1 MCTVLLRLC
10 PPEQRI
16 IYVECMS
23 QWIREIVSFAQ
34 QFCFFFLLTSY
45 LSVPGR
51 ENVDG
56 YDLEFGIRRG
66 SRQQSWEEVKRIV
79 LELCHDFFRI
89 FLSASFFYS
98 ISISSSSGIV
108 SHTLIDLG
116 PMLIVTP
123 TTLRTLVFIVCVVC
137 VCIHLSQC
145 DWVAGIIS
153 IYEHVV
159 DALRNRLLFFCRSS
173 SPLFGLG
180 RQGNSCVPSILRPFT
195 VAEILALPS
204 HDWAILTPIFG
215 VYAIRET
222 TCECVTYTFIIY
234 EVECN
239 LANIRH

>member
-123 TTLRTLVFIVCVVC
+123 TTLRTLVSIVCVVC
-137 VCIHLSQC
+137 VCIKYTLVTVRLGGWH
-145 DWVAGIIS
+145 
-153 IYEHVV
+153 HFN
-159 DALRNRLLFFCRSS
+159 LRTRRRCFAKS
-173 SPLFGLG
+173 
-180 RQGNSCVPSILRPFT
+180 
-195 VAEILALPS
+195 
-204 HDWAILTPIFG
+204 
-215 VYAIRET
+215 
-222 TCECVTYTFIIY
+222 TFIFLPL
-234 EVECN
+234 VESALWTRTTREFLRSVHSQAVYCCWDISSAFAWLCYPHSNLRRICN
-239 LANIRH
+239 QRDNMWMCDVYFHNLWSWV